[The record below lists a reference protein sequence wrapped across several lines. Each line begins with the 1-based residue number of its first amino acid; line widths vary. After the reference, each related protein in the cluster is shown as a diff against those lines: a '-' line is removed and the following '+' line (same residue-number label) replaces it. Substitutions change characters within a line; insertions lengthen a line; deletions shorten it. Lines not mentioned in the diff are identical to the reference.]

1 MPGEHLLVYFFR
13 RDLALYRFPAAAI
26 DTAPAVGEIKGPKGA
41 TGRLISVA
49 SVITVLT
56 TVAVTVISVGNSGD
70 PNAYADH
77 TVPIG
82 AAGINTNLFTRGVVE
97 EIAADT
103 DIEVTSNNGATAGDA
118 DILVLIEWYG
128 GDAS

>member
-1 MPGEHLLVYFFR
+1 MSYGNGIS
-13 RDLALYRFPAAAI
+13 ALYRFPAAAI
-26 DTAPAVGEIKGPKGA
+26 DTVAAVGEIKGPRGA

-70 PNAYADH
+70 ANAYGDH

-82 AAGINTNLFTRGVVE
+82 AAGINTNLFTRGVSD

-103 DIEVTSNNGATAGDA
+103 DIEVVSNVGATAGDA